1 MFQPFCK
8 LEKKLKHIRIRIFG
22 VHAFA
27 VTPGNAETF
36 KVKKLPKAA
45 DRRIVLRSTSLAL
58 EHSVLE
64 LNTSANPSLMVGVT
78 AEVSC
83 ATSQ

>member
-1 MFQPFCK
+1 MLLQS
-8 LEKKLKHIRIRIFG
+8 LQAMQRL
-22 VHAFA
+22 
-27 VTPGNAETF
+27 

-45 DRRIVLRSTSLAL
+45 DGKIVLRSTSLAL
-58 EHSVLE
+58 EQSVLE
-64 LNTSANPSLMVGVT
+64 LNTSANPSLMVGLA